1 MAWSVDDLSRTP
13 DANQNMPCGTF
24 YANLCGVADSATIT
38 RLVDLPPST
47 PPPPMPPLGD
57 LVAVTPIDVLA
68 AGGFHPFTGA
78 NALAACSDSLAGT
91 PCIPSDRDHPWIMYD
106 LGQQYVYPQAL
117 YAARIHLMPPAPP
130 SPPSPPPSPPP
141 LPPPSP
147 QPPPPPSP
155 SPSPPVPNL
164 PPQSYRCTR
173 GGDRDACWFGAA
185 NHASN
190 GICEDGGENALHSYC
205 SFGTDYSD
213 CGSRLCSLH
222 LVNGGFETASIGA
235 SGTASLGTTSR
246 YGWERLEDPRATEAQ
261 WNGVSFINR
270 VWMTQYDA
278 SPVGS
283 GPPDGSFN
291 AMLLHSGSGAKQT
304 VTAQP
309 GKLYAAIYDWGEACD
324 DATGASCHVL
334 ASEVGKKMPV
344 LQRGG
349 ASTVCGQRPLL
360 DENVAYTRDAAAVK
374 SDVDTPEACME
385 YVLSLDLTV
394 YDHTSFLY
402 FDDRANPDRSPL
414 AECTSEPCC
423 YPHLVGGSNIRPLD
437 CSDPLNQ
444 VDMGTMSGRNLY
456 LIETV
461 REPFLEVKLT
471 AKGATDTLLSTSYPA
486 NMARHTNV
494 MAGVWTSSYT
504 CGAAMPAT
512 TDRLELRFYSAA
524 SPSGGARIAIDN
536 VEIKEVGSCAD
547 VSVMLAAES
556 PPPPPPPPPP
566 LPAPDG
572 SRRLQA
578 DPASAGGNPGFEVVQ
593 RDPMHGVAEWSTMA
607 LSADRQVVQWFQTG
621 ATITE
626 DSVHPALVSNIFF
639 ESTPGQSAVS
649 ALVKTDCH
657 TDQGESGIMTFLQG
671 LVPFTEYEVS
681 FQVAGGGTTTTLHE
695 LSLPN
700 VLRESALRVLN
711 AGDFDDDTSS
721 SGLAIIGAAS
731 TLAVSMRPRSRA
743 HAPTHS
749 DGTFENVTVAQN
761 WRVWTANTEYGWR
774 GGEYAMPEWVRT
786 DSSRMASTTA
796 SSGFYD
802 AGGTVLLLASTC
814 SSTEGGVQLTV
825 SGLVPTVQEYRFQM
839 RAAGSFIK
847 TGAGRACHANHA
859 TSAACCGQVGVVE
872 AAMQC
877 PATAPTCTGYVA
889 EGADGTCSGRGVPGE
904 ITLEAWSTATNTLE
918 ATHSHILTCAA
929 EEPGCAWD
937 FVAMDFTATSDT
949 YEIRIK
955 SPLGSCVYIDAA
967 SVTRIPMYDKAHL
980 TWTDIQTPTTQCT
993 RFQGVVAVDNPG
1005 YYFGPWVDSG
1015 ADTQGVVFSVFEASG
1030 ALIKS
1035 YDVFGTGLGGLAV
1048 DVEITSQTGM
1058 YFGVHNRGDSSY
1070 DNVYVQHG
1078 RFSCKRVHNYFHNRG
1093 PMGIDTGLARVVRT
1107 DSGALLGHTAIST
1120 TAGGFFSGSWA
1131 PVTFRFQTDAQ
1142 PNAGAASQVGL
1153 EIVRH
1158 AYQCLFVDSVTI
1170 KTLERA
1176 EGFTAGYMDDVG
1188 HIEVWVSRNKATW
1201 GTRAAKVETTT
1212 YTGTSIPLRLTEGV
1226 AGDPAEGRYVYIRS
1240 FEAARE
1246 LRIDGV
1252 DFFALPAPAGR
1263 RLEGNTT
1270 EPLQP
1275 KPAQREDP
1283 PPSTAEERR
1292 KAQPSTPGSNHDIMP
1307 KHNESYLEAVS
1318 WKRIETMRNITG
1330 EVCEYRYTNPDR
1342 ARLARRLAAQWW
1354 AQLSVNESLV
1364 GCIECVTKNDMD
1376 CKGWFSTSWGYST
1389 GTDKD
1394 HEKRRKLREELEKTK
1409 TERRRQLGE
1418 AIGETCCR
1426 TSLKTGQKECGK
1438 QFCKEAFS
1446 AKMRPRMAHTMRRM
1460 HENPKTDTTL
1470 SVTELVATDL
1480 LAPHLHPDPECGTEA
1495 KRKKRGEIECV
1506 GRSLV
1511 KHLADKHGFS
1521 QADIDK
1527 KLDKYG
1533 LTLAQIIT
1541 SQLKHMSTGG
1551 EGKSN
1556 FRSDPVKADA
1566 MAAARR
1572 KEKQEE
1578 NRRRMEQGQPLVKKP
1593 RRRVGPRGSW
1603 LKKST
1608 AKSRRRLQ
1616 ESDDSSDD
1624 EDGTVRI
1631 GVEPQGDLRP
1641 VKKKNYEFAVNQ
1653 SNAAKQLLRAANLGA
1668 AQHGR
1673 KPMTQGDLL
1682 HSAWEASL
1690 ATDGSMFGRARSV
1703 LGGVGH
1709 IAQRVMDA
1717 RDLLQQ
1723 PAQESKPRKR
1733 RLVAHEQ
1740 AFFDGVDRRLEGRT
1754 PGYMPPEKH
1763 IEQYGW
1769 ILESVDWVH
1778 WHKEGGRIAAVLEER
1793 QESVYAHIEEH
1804 GTLPVGDVAEEH
1816 QTGYSLLDMNV
1827 PPSRF
1832 GEWLRSFHPRM
1843 QNRRNRRLQARKD
1856 IHVHTVP
1863 RAEPE
1868 NRERKSVF
1876 GAFMDAAVNDRD
1888 AFAEAWDALQHN
1900 NHLSHTRR
1908 LSESFFGGASAR
1920 LPTVFP
1926 FFPGWLLSA
1935 QVDFSIDGLR
1945 ELARWFVYDVALCY
1959 LYPIQSQQAGPI
1971 GDGTSLQVH
1980 YSPRMCFPAWPFTY
1994 ARFATFS
2001 QLIGVSEDYDW
2012 DNLEYTEMCNSDA
2025 VKALIGPFAGE
2036 LTTIGFLSAPYGSF
2050 LRLAEGID
2058 SIRNLGVMTVP
2069 SNHTESDRVA
2079 AVVCGFAQFGGVL
2092 WISVLVVVLGGAF
2105 AVSLPCAMCC
2115 LRCCRSIRNGA
2126 AKAKKRNKAIDK
2138 LLQQAAANDNSEG
2151 VGLWAGKKPKLK
2163 VRMQAVKE
2171 ERAGLLGSSE
2181 AEIA

>member
-1 MAWSVDDLSRTP
+1 
-13 DANQNMPCGTF
+13 
-24 YANLCGVADSATIT
+24 
-38 RLVDLPPST
+38 
-47 PPPPMPPLGD
+47 MPPLGD
-57 LVAVTPIDVLA
+57 LVEVTPIDVLA
-68 AGGFHPFTGA
+68 SGGFHPFTGA

-147 QPPPPPSP
+147 SPPPPPSP
-155 SPSPPVPNL
+155 SPSPPVPSV
-164 PPQSYRCTR
+164 PPQTYRCTR
-173 GGDRDACWFGAA
+173 GGDRDACWYGAA

-205 SFGTDYSD
+205 NFGSDFTD

-222 LVNGGFETASIGA
+222 LVNGGFEAVSIGA
-235 SGTASLGTTSR
+235 SGIASLGTTSK
-246 YGWERLEDPRATEAQ
+246 YGWERVEDTRAPRAE

-278 SPVGS
+278 SPVGP

-304 VTAQP
+304 VTALP
-309 GKLYAAIYDWGEACD
+309 GKLYAAIYDWAEACD
-324 DATGASCHVL
+324 DATGASCHLLNTAVD
-334 ASEVGKKMPV
+334 
-344 LQRGG
+344 GG
-349 ASTVCGQRPLL
+349 DG
-360 DENVAYTRDAAAVK
+360 TRV
-374 SDVDTPEACME
+374 
-385 YVLSLDLTV
+385 SLG
-394 YDHTSFLY
+394 
-402 FDDRANPDRSPL
+402 AI
-414 AECTSEPCC
+414 A
-423 YPHLVGGSNIRPLD
+423 
-437 CSDPLNQ
+437 
-444 VDMGTMSGRNLY
+444 
-456 LIETV
+456 
-461 REPFLEVKLT
+461 LEVKLT
-471 AKGATDTLLSTSYPA
+471 AKGATDTLLSTSNPT
-486 NMARHTNV
+486 NMARHTNI

-504 CGAAMPAT
+504 CGAAMPSDT
-512 TDRLELRFYSAA
+512 NRLELRFYSASRTQA
-524 SPSGGARIAIDN
+524 SVGFRIAIDN
-536 VEIKEVGSCAD
+536 VEIKEVDSCAD
-547 VSVMLAAES
+547 VSTMLAAES
-556 PPPPPPPPPP
+556 PPPPPPP
-566 LPAPDG
+566 DG
-572 SRRLQA
+572 GRRLQA
-578 DPASAGGNPGFEVVQ
+578 GPASAGGNPGFEAVF
-593 RDPMHGVAEWSTMA
+593 PPTHGVAEWSTIA
-607 LSADRQVVQWFQTG
+607 LSARREVVQWFQTG

-626 DSVHPALVSNIFF
+626 DSVHPALVSNTFF

-657 TDQGESGIMTFLQG
+657 TDQGESGIMTFFQG

-700 VLRESALRVLN
+700 VMRAGALRVHD
-711 AGDFDDDTSS
+711 AGDFDADTSS
-721 SGLAIIGAAS
+721 PGLAIIGAAN
-731 TLAVSMRPRSRA
+731 TLAVSMRPRVRGY
-743 HAPTHS
+743 APTHS
-749 DGTFENVTVAQN
+749 DGTFENVPVAQD
-761 WRVWTANTEYGWR
+761 RQVWSTNTEYGWAMVSD
-774 GGEYAMPEWVRT
+774 AMPEWVRT
-786 DSSRMASTTA
+786 ASPRMASTTA
-796 SSGFYD
+796 SSSGFYD
-802 AGGTVLLLASTC
+802 AGDIVLLLSSTC
-814 SSTEGGVQLTV
+814 SSSKGGVQLQV
-825 SGLVPTVQEYRFQM
+825 SGLVSTVQEYRFEM
-839 RAAGSFIK
+839 RAAGSFINS
-847 TGAGRACHANHA
+847 GDGLSCRADHG
-859 TSAACCGQVGVVE
+859 TPVACCEQTGMVPTHW
-872 AAMQC
+872 QC
-877 PATAPTCTGYVA
+877 PVTAPTCTGYDAANGV
-889 EGADGTCSGRGVPGE
+889 DGTCSGRGYPGE
-904 ITLEAWSTATNTLE
+904 VTLEAWSTATNTLQ

-929 EEPGCAWD
+929 EEPRCTWD
-937 FVAMDFTATSDT
+937 TVAMDFTATSDT

-955 SPLGSCVYIDAA
+955 SPAGSCVYIDAV

-993 RFQGVVAVDNPG
+993 RFQGVVAIDQRG
-1005 YYFGPWVDSG
+1005 DYFSPWVDSG
-1015 ADTQGVVFSVFEASG
+1015 AETQGVVFSLFEASG
-1030 ALIKS
+1030 VLIRS
-1035 YDVFGTGLGGLAV
+1035 YDVFGTGIGGISV

-1058 YFGVHNRGDSSY
+1058 YFGVHNRGDSGY

-1093 PMGIDTGLARVVRT
+1093 PMGIDTGLARAVRT

-1131 PVTFRFQTDAQ
+1131 PVTFRFQTDAE
-1142 PNAGAASQVGL
+1142 PNAGARSQVGL

-1188 HIEVWVSRNKATW
+1188 HIEVWVSRSKATW

-1275 KPAQREDP
+1275 KPAQREEP
-1283 PPSTAEERR
+1283 PPSTADERR
-1292 KAQPSTPGSNHDIMP
+1292 NAQPKTRGSDHDIMP
-1307 KHNESYLEAVS
+1307 EYNQSYMEWASL
-1318 WKRIETMRNITG
+1318 KRIETMRNITG

-1354 AQLSVNESLV
+1354 AQLSPNESLV
-1364 GCIECVTKNDMD
+1364 SCIECVTQNDMD
-1376 CKGWFSTSWGYST
+1376 CKGWFSTPWGYSV

-1394 HEKRRKLREELEKTK
+1394 HEKRRKLREDMEKTK
-1409 TERRRQLGE
+1409 TERRRKLGD

-1426 TSLKTGQKECGK
+1426 TSLKTGKKECGK
-1438 QFCKEAFS
+1438 QFCQEAFS
-1446 AKMRPRMAHTMRRM
+1446 ANMRPRMAHTMRRM

-1480 LAPHLHPDPECGTEA
+1480 LAPHLHHDPDCGTEA

-1533 LTLAQIIT
+1533 LTLSQIIT

-1556 FRSDPVKADA
+1556 FRSNPVKADA

-1578 NRRRMEQGQPLVKKP
+1578 NRRRTEQSMPLVKRP

-1608 AKSRRRLQ
+1608 VESRRRLH

-1624 EDGTVRI
+1624 KNGVVRI
-1631 GVEPQGDLRP
+1631 GVEPRGDLRP

-1673 KPMTQGDLL
+1673 KPMTQSDLL
-1682 HSAWEASL
+1682 YSAWEASL
-1690 ATDGSMFGRARSV
+1690 ATDASMFGRARSV

-1723 PAQESKPRKR
+1723 PVQESKPRKR

-1740 AFFDGVDRRLEGRT
+1740 ALFDGVDRQLEGRT

-1816 QTGYSLLDMNV
+1816 LTGYSLLDINV

-1843 QNRRNRRLQARKD
+1843 QNRRKRRLQARRD
-1856 IHVHTVP
+1856 VHVHNVP
-1863 RAEPE
+1863 RAEPDS
-1868 NRERKSVF
+1868 RERKSVF

-1900 NHLSHTRR
+1900 DHLSHTRR
-1908 LSESFFGGASAR
+1908 LSEGFFGGASTR
-1920 LPTVFP
+1920 LPAVFP
-1926 FFPGWLLSA
+1926 FLPGWLLSQ
-1935 QVDFSIDGLR
+1935 QVEFSINGFQ
-1945 ELARWFVYDVALCY
+1945 EFARWFVYDFALCY
-1959 LYPIQSQQAGPI
+1959 LYPPASRQEGPI
-1971 GDGTSLQVH
+1971 GDGTSIQVH
-1980 YSPRMCFPAWPFTY
+1980 YTKRMCFPAWPFKY
-1994 ARFATFS
+1994 ERFATFA
-2001 QLIGVSEDYDW
+2001 QLIGVSDDYNW
-2012 DNLEYTEMCNSDA
+2012 NNLEYMEMCNSDV
-2025 VKALIGPFAGE
+2025 VKALIGPFTGE
-2036 LTTIGFLSAPYGSF
+2036 LTAYGFLSAPYGSF

-2092 WISVLVVVLGGAF
+2092 WISVLLVVMGGAF
-2105 AVSLPCAMCC
+2105 AVSLPCALCC
-2115 LRCCRSIRNGA
+2115 LRCCRCIRDGDGEEERRNREVDMLIEEA
-2126 AKAKKRNKAIDK
+2126 HRERREARKKTARN
-2138 LLQQAAANDNSEG
+2138 NPEG
-2151 VGLWAGKKPKLK
+2151 TNRWAGKNPKLE
-2163 VRMQAVKE
+2163 VRIPAVKE
-2171 ERAGLLGSSE
+2171 EHVGLLDSDE
-2181 AEIA
+2181 AENV